1 MQIVYA
7 QGLKKVFEDG
17 TEAIKGLDLSMFSGK
32 ITGLVGPDGAGKT
45 TLIRILTGLLAP
57 SYGTLQ
63 VLNQSM
69 PYNGSDFLQQI
80 GYMPQKFG
88 LYEDLSVYE
97 NLKLY
102 AELQR
107 VENVTM
113 RINELL
119 DFTSLK
125 PFEERLAG
133 KLSGGMKQKLGLACA
148 LIKKPK
154 LLLLDEPGVGV
165 DPISRKELWRMVQK
179 LIEEDIAVLWGTS
192 YLDEADLCD
201 EVILLN
207 EGTMLYQGTPSNL
220 KQTVH
225 DRVYLISGNFNNK
238 RDALTTI
245 LESNTILDAV
255 LVGSNIRIILKKDAN
270 VPTDLLV
277 TLGTNIKITS
287 VEASFEDAFVDI
299 LGVQTKAHSALA
311 DRMMEI
317 PLSTDKLI
325 LAENLTKRFG
335 SFIATDHIDFEIG
348 RGEIFGFLGPNG
360 AGKSTTFKMLCGLLT
375 PTEGLAR
382 VMGEDLYKSGAQVRR
397 SLGYMAQKF
406 SLYGNLG
413 VKDNLDFFAGIYGL
427 SGLRKKEKI
436 DEMIEIFDFKNHL
449 TINANT
455 LPLGLKQRLSLACS
469 VMHEPKVLFLDE
481 PTSGV
486 DPITRKEFWTHING
500 MVKKGISIMVTTHFM
515 DEAEYCDRIMLIY
528 AGKAIAKGSPDELKA
543 MVGENVSMEDTFI
556 SLIRQYDERRQASE
570 H

>member
-88 LYEDLSVYE
+88 LYED
-97 NLKLY
+97 LKLY

-556 SLIRQYDERRQASE
+556 SLIKQYDKR
-570 H
+570 

>member
-360 AGKSTTFKMLCGLLT
+360 AGKSITFKMLCGLLT

-556 SLIRQYDERRQASE
+556 SLIKQYDKR
-570 H
+570 